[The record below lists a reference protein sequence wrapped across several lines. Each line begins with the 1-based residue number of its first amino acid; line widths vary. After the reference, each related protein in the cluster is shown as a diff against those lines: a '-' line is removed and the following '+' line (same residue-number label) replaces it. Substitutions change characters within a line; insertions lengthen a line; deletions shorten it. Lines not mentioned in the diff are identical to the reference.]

1 MKTKTNL
8 PTWDWQTNSSAQKT
22 GNIIL
27 NVLKKSISILLFS
40 IIQDDMASTN
50 QKKEKLR
57 GCTKLRI
64 TRRLK

>member
-27 NVLKKSISILLFS
+27 NVLRKSISILLFS

-50 QKKEKLR
+50 QKKEKLS
-57 GCTKLRI
+57 GCAKLRI

>member
-8 PTWDWQTNSSAQKT
+8 PTWDWQTNSSARKT

-27 NVLKKSISILLFS
+27 NVLRKSISILLFS